1 LKKAFAAAAGALALA
16 VTTLVSTPLAD
27 PPAKAGA
34 RPGAPIGFVDRPVEL
49 AVVGP
54 RVEMNGWAFSP
65 GGTRAVEVRWEGGKA
80 TARIGIARAD
90 VAAARPDVGGN
101 TGWEFVHDFGS
112 DPPPPGWDRRRL
124 EVVAVGAD
132 GRETVLA
139 RRDLIQAEAFTR
151 WRGES
156 RATQAFYILPATSG
170 LDVDGAREID
180 TDYRAYVSGT
190 VKVGVRVPVLYL
202 RTTLGKGGDY
212 AFDPDW
218 DVNRKCARGRIA
230 DDSLNTVLGHSAAKR
245 LPVLITLN
253 GGLWADAGCDVPEW
267 DLNDRLEADPANCQW
282 NNANEVRPDDALRN
296 LPGSQNSP
304 ELARSLTFNVYASEV
319 RRLKKR
325 NLQQAARLVA
335 AFDRRH
341 PGLLVG
347 VSLDP
352 DVYINPWFE
361 QREWY
366 DFNPGTIRQF
376 RHWLAGTGPY
386 AGRPD
391 APGVPD
397 LRSYA
402 RARPLTL
409 AEVNKVARREF
420 RSWDEVDPPRVFA
433 REGPTRYWT
442 DPWFNE
448 WDVFRRHLVNLHYSE
463 LAEWAVEAG
472 LDADRIWTGQGFT
485 PSGEGT
491 MPLATRIASAARSFD
506 SAGVSVEG
514 AKPAKGHLGA
524 VIYGY
529 SATNEVILEEG
540 KSLFATFAS
549 YDRGWGSVEFNVTSL
564 NKPRVVPPAHR
575 GYRGLRELWN
585 HQARFVSPMAWN
597 GWHGV
602 SIDHPEYLPYTSWR
616 GTPAEEAAK
625 DFMLA
630 RAGLPRGALL
640 WTFGTPQ
647 HADRDDW
654 TTALGATIAQRSSLR
669 LEPGT
674 GGRVVIDSPRELAV
688 VGESRLVVLTASGA
702 LDTEV
707 WARAQNDPPWAWR
720 RLVRGDATQGLALPR
735 IAGDIDQLRLA
746 LSLPN
751 GSATVTRIAVLP
763 GKR

>member
-1 LKKAFAAAAGALALA
+1 MKLRLAALAAAAAFAAA
-16 VTTLVSTPLAD
+16 SLAD
-27 PPAKAGA
+27 APPKGPAAAK
-34 RPGAPIGFVDRPVEL
+34 PPVPVGFVDQPSDLVL
-49 AVVGP
+49 VGP
-54 RVEMNGWAFSP
+54 RVAMSGWAFSP
-65 GGTRAVEVRWEGGKA
+65 AGTRAVEVRWEGGKRA
-80 TARIGIARAD
+80 ARIGIPRAD
-90 VAAARPDVGGN
+90 VAKARPEVAEN
-101 TGWEFVHDFGS
+101 PGWEFVHDFSS

-124 EVVAVGAD
+124 QVVAIGAD
-132 GRETVLA
+132 GRETVFA
-139 RRDLIQAEAFTR
+139 KRDLIQPEAFTR
-151 WRGES
+151 WRGEA
-156 RATQAFYILPATSG
+156 RAGPAFYILPATSG
-170 LDVDGAREID
+170 LDVGGANEIES
-180 TDYRAYVSGT
+180 DYRAYVSDT
-190 VKVGVRVPVLYL
+190 VRVGVRVPVLYL
-202 RTTLGKGGDY
+202 RTTLGKTGDY
-212 AFDPDW
+212 AFDANW
-218 DVNRKCARGRIA
+218 DVNRKCGPGRIA
-230 DDSLNTVLGHSAAKR
+230 DDSLNNVLKHSAAGR

-253 GGLWADAGCDVPEW
+253 GGLWADAFCDVPEW

-282 NNANEVRPDDALRN
+282 NNANEARPDDALRN

-352 DVYINPWFE
+352 DVYINPWFD

-397 LRSYA
+397 LRAYA
-402 RARPLTL
+402 RAKPLTL

-420 RSWDEVDPPRVFA
+420 KSWDEVDPPRVFP

-448 WDVFRRHLVNLHYSE
+448 WDVFRRHLVNVHYDE
-463 LAEWAVEAG
+463 LSAWAVEAG
-472 LDADRIWTGQGFT
+472 LDPDRIWTGQGFT
-485 PSGEGT
+485 PSGEGQ
-491 MPLATRIASAARSFD
+491 MPLATRIASTARSFD

-549 YDRGWGSVEFNVTSL
+549 FDKGWGAVEFNTTSL

-597 GWHGV
+597 GWHGLV
-602 SIDHPEYLPYTSWR
+602 IDHPEYLPYTSWR
-616 GTPAEEAAK
+616 GTPAEDAAK

-630 RAGLPRGALL
+630 RAGLPLGSRL
-640 WTFGTPQ
+640 WTFGTPT

-654 TTALGATIAQRSSLR
+654 TTALGATVAQRASLR
-669 LEPGT
+669 LEPGNA
-674 GGRVVIDSPRELAV
+674 GRVVIDSPRELAV
-688 VGESRLVVLTASGA
+688 DGESRLVVLTPSGS
-702 LDTEV
+702 LDVEV
-707 WARAQNDPPWAWR
+707 WGRANGAEPWAWA
-720 RLVRGDATQGLALPR
+720 RLARGDATKGVALPR
-735 IAGDIDQLRLA
+735 LAGGIDQLRLA
-746 LSLPN
+746 VLLP
-751 GSATVTRIAVLP
+751 GGTATITRVAVLP
-763 GKR
+763 GKK